1 MFSRQQNGHLIFLAV
16 TIIKQSA
23 EYINHLKN
31 EKYGISPHDMKKYPY
46 PVKHL
51 GHHLNLKRQI
61 GQKLYQI
68 DLTSMIKEN
77 MLPTKKICRKI

>member
-31 EKYGISPHDMKKYPY
+31 EQYGVSPHDMKKYPY